1 MQMEFSV
8 EIYEWTGTSWIPYVA
23 NDVQVQFDN
32 HLWLPKYSTTTNGCR
47 VSRQPK
53 LVAEQL
59 GNQDWLLR
67 NLATSL
73 VPNSEFL
80 NLRVPCIEFLFHK
93 SDFSTWKCGKS
104 NFYPNPRFFSSNSS
118 EDYEKE
124 LAESSVLKANEGS
137 NEVSGSADNVFDESM
152 SSISSEFE
160 AGSSIFNDGLA
171 AEIDDNSVHL
181 DEKFDS
187 FATEDENIEKME
199 END

>member
-1 MQMEFSV
+1 MRDQWNGTIDIIINRV
-8 EIYEWTGTSWIPYVA
+8 ERSI
-23 NDVQVQFDN
+23 
-32 HLWLPKYSTTTNGCR
+32 
-47 VSRQPK
+47 
-53 LVAEQL
+53 
-59 GNQDWLLR
+59 
-67 NLATSL
+67 
-73 VPNSEFL
+73 
-80 NLRVPCIEFLFHK
+80 
-93 SDFSTWKCGKS
+93 
-104 NFYPNPRFFSSNSS
+104 FFSSNSS

-199 END
+199 ENY